1 MVNSMKNNILEVLKD
16 KHEAQTL
23 IQIND
28 LLGLSSAE
36 ELKQLEL
43 TLEELVN
50 EYKVFKT
57 KKDKYIL
64 YDNAPGIKVGKLS
77 VNKAGNGF
85 LLQEGE
91 DIYIDYCNLNSAIDG
106 DEVLVELIKYK
117 GKEEGRVV
125 KILNRNTK
133 NIIGEI
139 LFKDKKPTLILDDK
153 KKKITV
159 ELDPNTTNNCVDGTK
174 VVVNLVKE
182 KSRNNYIGKVVS
194 VSKRDVNTEVVVETT
209 TIQKNCYVAV
219 IRRNA

>member
-64 YDNAPGIKVGKLS
+64 YDNAPGIKVGK
-77 VNKAGNGF
+77 
-85 LLQEGE
+85 
-91 DIYIDYCNLNSAIDG
+91 
-106 DEVLVELIKYK
+106 
-117 GKEEGRVV
+117 
-125 KILNRNTK
+125 
-133 NIIGEI
+133 
-139 LFKDKKPTLILDDK
+139 
-153 KKKITV
+153 
-159 ELDPNTTNNCVDGTK
+159 
-174 VVVNLVKE
+174 
-182 KSRNNYIGKVVS
+182 
-194 VSKRDVNTEVVVETT
+194 
-209 TIQKNCYVAV
+209 
-219 IRRNA
+219 

>member
-28 LLGLSSAE
+28 LLGLSSVE

-153 KKKITV
+153 KKK
-159 ELDPNTTNNCVDGTK
+159 LP
-174 VVVNLVKE
+174 
-182 KSRNNYIGKVVS
+182 
-194 VSKRDVNTEVVVETT
+194 
-209 TIQKNCYVAV
+209 
-219 IRRNA
+219 